1 MELDMTVSVRIN
13 SRNGKLPGSAEC
25 VIWFDMGDVGEVIRR
40 LINAGCMITGGSI
53 RDHWSRLDV
62 EMPDLELNL
71 ARMLREFQ
79 SITVDVYGSDPDI
92 CLAYMRVDNVQAG
105 WVVEEINR
113 DTGLR
118 FTCLDPEQTVDI
130 VTLITGARLAYEA
143 DAAPSAVKAPA
154 LTADGA

>member
-25 VIWFDMGDVGEVIRR
+25 VIWFDVHDAGELIRR
-40 LINAGCMITGGSI
+40 LLSAGCMITGGSI

-71 ARMLREFQ
+71 SRMLREFQ
-79 SITVDVYGSDPDI
+79 SITIDVYGSDPDI
-92 CLAYMRVDNVQAG
+92 CLAYMRVDQTGNG

-118 FTCLDPEQTVDI
+118 FTCLDPDDAVDI
-130 VTLITGARLAYEA
+130 VTLVAGARLAYEA
-143 DAAPSAVKAPA
+143 DAAPGAVKATA
-154 LTADGA
+154 LTAPGA